1 MPGSGALRRLGGS
14 GRYRRS
20 VRTRPA
26 LLDQSDTAATVASDY
41 FFGVAPPPV
50 TVIPYDWLSPPA
62 TFRADAPIN
71 DPQITNGRG
80 GVVQSPNAAS
90 IATYGDFPLPV
101 TLSTISDGDA
111 PALAYWFSVYYA
123 GFRMRCPGLTV
134 NLLDARRTQAD
145 IWRVVGVR
153 IGDRISI
160 PDAPG
165 TWPQG
170 ANTMF
175 VEGITHTVSQ
185 NERKVSFNCSP
196 VIGSTPGTAGPWFTA
211 DNSFAGS
218 TTDLAPF

>member
-1 MPGSGALRRLGGS
+1 MPGSGALRRLGAGS
-14 GRYRRS
+14 E
-20 VRTRPA
+20 VDEVIQRPEVF
-26 LLDQSDTAATVASDY
+26 DQSGTAGAVAADY

-80 GVVQSPNAAS
+80 GIVQSPNAAS
-90 IATYGDFPLPV
+90 IATYGDFPLQV

-111 PALAYWFSVYYA
+111 PALAYWFSTYYA
-123 GFRMRCPGLTV
+123 GFRMRSPSLTI
-134 NLLDARRTQAD
+134 NLLDARRTQAE

-185 NERKVSFNCSP
+185 NGRTVTFNCSP